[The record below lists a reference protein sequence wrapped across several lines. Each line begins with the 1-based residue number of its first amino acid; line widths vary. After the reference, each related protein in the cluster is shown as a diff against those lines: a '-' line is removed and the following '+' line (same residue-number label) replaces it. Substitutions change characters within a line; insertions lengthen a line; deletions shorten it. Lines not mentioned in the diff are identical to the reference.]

1 MSVYLKLNFK
11 MRIKKWIFGSLLMT
25 TTMLSAQESNK
36 IDFLEYDL
44 ANGMHVILHEDHST
58 PIAAVTIMYHV
69 GSKNEKVGRTGFA
82 HFFEHLMF
90 EGTENIDRHTYSEFV
105 EKAGGTLNANTS
117 QDRTFYY
124 ELLPSNQLE
133 MGLWLESERLL
144 HAKVENIG
152 IETQRE
158 VVKEEKRQRVD
169 NQPYGT
175 WMENIF
181 KRAFKEHPYNW
192 VPIGSMEDLDAAQ
205 EEDYVNFYRT
215 FYVPH
220 NATLSIA
227 GDIDVKQA
235 KAWIEMYFGSI
246 PNGDKLDIYRDK
258 EFLSIEKFVAKY
270 KKQVGSIGQSK
281 NFIGDWNN
289 LSTDAFIAKYFKK
302 ASTKPHPIPTPSVN
316 EGLLTAEIRDTI
328 YDNIQL
334 PAIIMAYKTPE
345 LNHADHYAVEML
357 AMLLSQGN
365 SSRFTKRIV
374 EQQQKAMFAAAF
386 PFPLE
391 DPGVAITFALANM
404 GVGLD
409 SLEYAINTEIKDVQD
424 NLISEKEL
432 QKLRNQIESDFIS
445 SNATMAGIAEQLA
458 QYYTYYKGNTNLINN
473 EIDKYMAVTREDI
486 KRVANKY
493 FVNSNRVILYYLPKE
508 EM

>member
-1 MSVYLKLNFK
+1 
-11 MRIKKWIFGSLLMT
+11 MRIKQWIFGSLLIT
-25 TTMLSAQESNK
+25 SSLSAQESKN
-36 IDFLEYDL
+36 IDFVEYDL
-44 ANGMHVILHEDHST
+44 DNGLHVILHEDHST

-90 EGTENIDRHTYSEFV
+90 EGTQNIDRHTYDKYV
-105 EKAGGTLNANTS
+105 EGAGGTLNANTS

-133 MGLWLESERLL
+133 LGIWLESERLL

-192 VPIGSMEDLDAAQ
+192 VPIGSMADLDAA
-205 EEDYVNFYRT
+205 EEKDYVNFYRT

-220 NATLSIA
+220 NATISIA
-227 GDIDVKQA
+227 GDIDIKQA
-235 KAWIEMYFGSI
+235 KEWIELYFGSI

-258 EFLSIEKFVAKY
+258 EFLSSAKFIEKYNKSTKIDDSKQFV
-270 KKQVGSIGQSK
+270 V
-281 NFIGDWNN
+281 DWEDLNTEAF
-289 LSTDAFIAKYFKK
+289 LSKYFKN
-302 ASTKPHPIPTPSVN
+302 ASTKPHDIPRPSIN
-316 EGLLTAEIRDTI
+316 EGLLSTEIRDTI

-345 LNHADHYAVEML
+345 LNHKDHYAVEML

-365 SSRFTKRIV
+365 SSRFNKRIV
-374 EQQQKAMFAAAF
+374 EQQQKAMFAIAF

-391 DPGVAITFALANM
+391 DPGIALTFSIANI
-404 GVGLD
+404 GVSLD
-409 SLEYAINTEIKDVQD
+409 SLEYALNTEIKDVQQ
-424 NLISEKEL
+424 NLIGEKEL

-445 SNATMAGIAEQLA
+445 SNSTMAGLAEQLA
-458 QYYTYYKGNTNLINN
+458 QYYTYYHGNTNLIND
-473 EIDKYMAVTREDI
+473 EINKYMAVTREDI

-493 FVNSNRVILYYLPKE
+493 FAQSNRVILYYLPIDKQ
-508 EM
+508 

>member
-1 MSVYLKLNFK
+1 MKFKLWL
-11 MRIKKWIFGSLLMT
+11 IGSLFLTTSLM
-25 TTMLSAQESNK
+25 AQQKKVE
-36 IDFLEYDL
+36 FVEYDL
-44 ANGMHVILHEDHST
+44 DNGMHVILHQDQST
-58 PIAAVTIMYHV
+58 PVVAVTLMYHV
-69 GSKNEKVGRTGFA
+69 GSKNENVGRTGFA

-90 EGTENIDRHTYSEFV
+90 EGTQNIPRHEYDKYV
-105 EKAGGTLNANTS
+105 ERAGGTLNANTS

-144 HAKVENIG
+144 HAKVDQVG

-175 WMENIF
+175 FMENIF
-181 KRAFKEHPYNW
+181 KRVYSKHPYRW

-220 NATLSIA
+220 NVTLSIA
-227 GDIDVKQA
+227 GDIDIEQTKI
-235 KAWIEMYFGSI
+235 WIDNYFGTI
-246 PNGDKLDIYRDK
+246 PNGDKLNVYRDK
-258 EFLSIEKFVAKY
+258 EFLDLAHFAKKY
-270 KKQVGSIGQSK
+270 NKEVGAIAQSK
-281 NFIGDWNN
+281 NFVGDWNN
-289 LSTDAFIAKYFKK
+289 LSTEDFIKKYFKNI
-302 ASTKPHPIPTPSVN
+302 SSKPHPIPRPDVK
-316 EGLLTAEIRDTI
+316 EGLLNKEIKDTI

-345 LNHADHYAVEML
+345 LNHKDHYAVEML

-365 SSRFTKRIV
+365 SSRFNKSIV
-374 EQQQKAMFAAAF
+374 EKQRLAMMAVAF

-391 DPGVAITFALANM
+391 DEGIALSFALANV
-404 GVGLD
+404 GVDLKDLQEALD
-409 SLEYAINTEIKDVQD
+409 KEIEIVQQ
-424 NLISEKEL
+424 NLISDEEL
-432 QKLRNQIESDFIS
+432 QKLKNQIESDFIS
-445 SNATMAGIAEQLA
+445 SNSTMAGIAEQLA
-458 QYYTYYKGNTNLINN
+458 QYYIYYQGNTNLINT
-473 EIDKYMAVTREDI
+473 EIQKYLSVTKEDI

-493 FVNSNRVILYYLPKE
+493 FANNNRVILYYLPKE
-508 EM
+508 NN

>member
-1 MSVYLKLNFK
+1 MLHIFKKITMKFKLWL
-11 MRIKKWIFGSLLMT
+11 IGSLFLTTSLM
-25 TTMLSAQESNK
+25 AQQKKVE
-36 IDFLEYDL
+36 FVEYDL
-44 ANGMHVILHEDHST
+44 DNGMHVILHQDQST
-58 PIAAVTIMYHV
+58 PVVAVTLMYHV
-69 GSKNEKVGRTGFA
+69 GSKNENVGRTGFA

-90 EGTENIDRHTYSEFV
+90 EGTQNIPRHEYDKYV
-105 EKAGGTLNANTS
+105 ERAGGTLNANTS

-144 HAKVENIG
+144 HAKVDQVG

-175 WMENIF
+175 FMENIF
-181 KRAFKEHPYNW
+181 KRVYSKHPYRW

-220 NATLSIA
+220 NVTLSIA
-227 GDIDVKQA
+227 GDIDIEQSKI
-235 KAWIEMYFGSI
+235 WIDNYFGTI
-246 PNGDKLDIYRDK
+246 PNGDKLNVYRDK
-258 EFLSIEKFVAKY
+258 EFLDLAHFAKKY
-270 KKQVGSIGQSK
+270 NKEVGAIAQSK
-281 NFIGDWNN
+281 NFVGDWNN
-289 LSTDAFIAKYFKK
+289 LSTEDFIKKYFKNI
-302 ASTKPHPIPTPSVN
+302 SSKPHPIPRPDVK
-316 EGLLTAEIRDTI
+316 EGLLNKEIKDTI

-345 LNHADHYAVEML
+345 LNHKDHYAVEML

-365 SSRFTKRIV
+365 SSRFNKSIV
-374 EQQQKAMFAAAF
+374 EKQRLAMMAVAF

-391 DPGVAITFALANM
+391 DEGIALSFALANV
-404 GVGLD
+404 GVDLKDLQEALD
-409 SLEYAINTEIKDVQD
+409 KEIEIVQQ
-424 NLISEKEL
+424 NLISDEEL
-432 QKLRNQIESDFIS
+432 QKLKNQIESDFIS
-445 SNATMAGIAEQLA
+445 SNSTMAGIAEQLA
-458 QYYTYYKGNTNLINN
+458 QYYIYYQGNTNLINT
-473 EIDKYMAVTREDI
+473 EIQKYLSVTKEDI

-493 FVNSNRVILYYLPKE
+493 FANNNRVILYYLPKE
-508 EM
+508 NN

>member
-1 MSVYLKLNFK
+1 MKFKLWL
-11 MRIKKWIFGSLLMT
+11 IGSLFLTTSLM
-25 TTMLSAQESNK
+25 AQQKKVE
-36 IDFLEYDL
+36 FVEYDL
-44 ANGMHVILHEDHST
+44 DNGMHVILHQDQST
-58 PIAAVTIMYHV
+58 PVVAVTLMYHV
-69 GSKNEKVGRTGFA
+69 GSKNENVGRTGFA

-90 EGTENIDRHTYSEFV
+90 EGTQNIPRHEYDKYV
-105 EKAGGTLNANTS
+105 ERAGGTLNANTS

-144 HAKVENIG
+144 HAKVDQVG

-175 WMENIF
+175 FMENIF
-181 KRAFKEHPYNW
+181 KRVYSKHPYRW

-220 NATLSIA
+220 NVTLSIA
-227 GDIDVKQA
+227 GDIDIEQSKI
-235 KAWIEMYFGSI
+235 WIDNYFGTI
-246 PNGDKLDIYRDK
+246 PNGDKLNVYRDK
-258 EFLSIEKFVAKY
+258 EFLDLAHFAKKY
-270 KKQVGSIGQSK
+270 NKEVGAIAQSK
-281 NFIGDWNN
+281 NFVGDWNN
-289 LSTDAFIAKYFKK
+289 LSTEDFIKKYFKNI
-302 ASTKPHPIPTPSVN
+302 SSKPHPIPRPDVK
-316 EGLLTAEIRDTI
+316 EGLLNKEIKDTI

-345 LNHADHYAVEML
+345 LNHKDHYAVEML

-365 SSRFTKRIV
+365 SSRFNKSIV
-374 EQQQKAMFAAAF
+374 EKQRLAMMAVAF

-391 DPGVAITFALANM
+391 DEGIALSFALANV
-404 GVGLD
+404 GVDLKDLQEALD
-409 SLEYAINTEIKDVQD
+409 KEIEIVQQ
-424 NLISEKEL
+424 NLISDEEL
-432 QKLRNQIESDFIS
+432 QKLKNQIESDFIS
-445 SNATMAGIAEQLA
+445 SNSTMAGIAEQLA
-458 QYYTYYKGNTNLINN
+458 QYYIYYQGNTNLINT
-473 EIDKYMAVTREDI
+473 EIQKYLSVTKEDI

-493 FVNSNRVILYYLPKE
+493 FANNNRVILYYLPKE
-508 EM
+508 NN

>member
-1 MSVYLKLNFK
+1 MNLKLWL
-11 MRIKKWIFGSLLMT
+11 IGSLLVT
-25 TTMLSAQESNK
+25 TTLVAQQRK
-36 IDFLEYDL
+36 IDFVEYDL
-44 ANGMHVILHEDHST
+44 DNGMHVILHEDHST
-58 PIAAVTIMYHV
+58 PVVAVTMMYHV
-69 GSKNEKVGRTGFA
+69 GSKNEKEGRTGFA

-90 EGTENIDRHTYSEFV
+90 EGTTNIPRHQYDKYV

-144 HAKVENIG
+144 HAKVDQVG

-181 KRAFKEHPYNW
+181 KRVYKKHPYRW

-220 NATLSIA
+220 NVTLSIA
-227 GDIDVKQA
+227 GDIDLKQA
-235 KAWIEMYFGSI
+235 EEWISNYFGTI

-258 EFLSIEKFVAKY
+258 EFLDMNTFSEKYKISPSKDFNSDWNSLTTVAFIEK
-270 KKQVGSIGQSK
+270 
-281 NFIGDWNN
+281 
-289 LSTDAFIAKYFKK
+289 YFPK
-302 ASTKPHPIPTPSVN
+302 ASTKPHPVPRPNIK
-316 EGLLTAEIRDTI
+316 EGLLQKEIVDTI

-334 PAIIMAYKTPE
+334 PGIFTAYKTPE
-345 LNHADHYAVEML
+345 LNHKDHYAIEML
-357 AMLLSQGN
+357 AMLLSDGN
-365 SSRFTKRIV
+365 SSRFNKNVV
-374 EQQQKAMFAAAF
+374 EKQKLAMMAVAF

-391 DPGVAITFALANM
+391 DEGISLSFALANM
-404 GVGLD
+404 GVSIADLQKALD
-409 SLEYAINTEIKDVQD
+409 KEIADVQE
-424 NLISEKEL
+424 NLISDEEL
-432 QKLRNQIESDFIS
+432 QKLKNQVESDFIS
-445 SNATMAGIAEQLA
+445 SNSTMAGMAEQLA
-458 QYYTYYKGNTNLINN
+458 QYYTYYKGNTNLINT
-473 EIDKYMAVTREDI
+473 EIDKYMAVTKEDI
-486 KRVANKY
+486 KRVANTY
-493 FVNSNRVILYYLPKE
+493 FNKNNRVVLYYLPKE
-508 EM
+508 TKK